1 MLSPTELITH
11 GAWGRGR
18 TYDLW
23 LRRPLLFHW
32 ATQAIKKFKIMI
44 LAATYSYT
52 STRCTTI
59 GTNWLNF
66 CVRDGNRCTP
76 AVITTKILTSNLI
89 IYILLCCFAIV
100 NHSWKYFIFLYYV
113 TFVIKVFFTKISL
126 RQNLCCSCLL
136 KTLNRK
142 LINNRLKNNKTHSS
156 N

>member
-1 MLSPTELITH
+1 MN

-32 ATQAIKKFKIMI
+32 ATQAIKKFEIMI

-76 AVITTKILTSNLI
+76 AVITTKSLTSNCFFLFGLCLFCLFCLPTATAYHISQRI
-89 IYILLCCFAIV
+89 IMWLSNFCQQRYFFSKNYLCV
-100 NHSWKYFIFLYYV
+100 
-113 TFVIKVFFTKISL
+113 
-126 RQNLCCSCLL
+126 
-136 KTLNRK
+136 KT
-142 LINNRLKNNKTHSS
+142 
-156 N
+156 